1 MLRTAVLVAAS
12 VFAVSLHAQEQVYL
26 YVKYK
31 DAAGESVR
39 YRLDC
44 VDADCNVDTAAGERR
59 LTLNA
64 DQKKSLLEALQAE
77 AGHFV
82 VAIDPAPG
90 GSLMKVKFRY
100 DAPLKRLQ
108 IERRI
113 PVERPASLT
122 PEMRQV
128 MAIHFGLDLSKPVFS
143 GPAKGAE
150 PQAGPP
156 AAGPAK

>member
-1 MLRTAVLVAAS
+1 MLRTAALVAAS

-44 VDADCNVDTAAGERR
+44 VDADCKVDTAAGERR

-90 GSLMKVKFRY
+90 GSLMKVKCRS
-100 DAPLKRLQ
+100 DAPL
-108 IERRI
+108 
-113 PVERPASLT
+113 
-122 PEMRQV
+122 
-128 MAIHFGLDLSKPVFS
+128 
-143 GPAKGAE
+143 
-150 PQAGPP
+150 
-156 AAGPAK
+156 